1 MARKRETPLVPQT
14 GEASD
19 DDSRP
24 NGALLRGL
32 EVLQAFKAGHGMLG
46 NKELAQATGLPK
58 ATLSRLTRALVEAG
72 YLAYDPSRA
81 KYQLRPRVLKL
92 GFSLI
97 GNLPILP
104 AAHDHMRRFANESG
118 CAVSLA
124 AADDCEMIYLD
135 RCTGETMPY
144 FFSTGSTIEMA
155 RTAGGHAYLAGLPE
169 AERQDML
176 ARLAT
181 VYSQSCGSEIW
192 SELLSQIARSVAE
205 IETRGFCLVDRTW
218 RRNIRAIAAP
228 LLSRDG
234 RQLLAVSCVAPIHTM
249 ETERLIDDCGPRLL
263 HLVETLAQQF

>member
-1 MARKRETPLVPQT
+1 MARKRETPLVQQT
-14 GEASD
+14 GETSD

-72 YLAYDPSRA
+72 YLAYDPSQA

-92 GFSLI
+92 GFSL
-97 GNLPILP
+97 
-104 AAHDHMRRFANESG
+104 
-118 CAVSLA
+118 
-124 AADDCEMIYLD
+124 YLD

-181 VYSQSCGSEIW
+181 IYSQSCGSEIW
-192 SELLSQIARSVAE
+192 SELRSQIERSIADV
-205 IETRGFCLVDRTW
+205 ETRGFCLVDGTW

-249 ETERLIDDCGPRLL
+249 EAGRLIEGCGPRLL